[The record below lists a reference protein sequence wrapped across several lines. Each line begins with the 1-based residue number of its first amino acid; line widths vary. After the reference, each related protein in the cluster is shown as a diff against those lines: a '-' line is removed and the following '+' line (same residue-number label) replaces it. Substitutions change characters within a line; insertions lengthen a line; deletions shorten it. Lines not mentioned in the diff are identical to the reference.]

1 MTCDQAI
8 ELLPWLLNGTLEA
21 EERAEVRRHLATCD
35 RCREALAETQRAGAL
50 FTQHIPGP
58 DLVSLAWGERPA
70 GIDPALAESHLASCP
85 QCAAEL
91 ELVRMSRRLE
101 EEDNV
106 AVFPA
111 AKPRPGAVEAP
122 RTWRAWAV
130 AASLLALVASS
141 GWVYTAVQA
150 VDPARVA
157 RVETPAPAPSPAPA
171 TPQAPGGEASSLRQK
186 IARMEGDMRR
196 LIGLQQENDK
206 KVADAQ
212 AQVAQLEKE
221 RAAFARPQAVD
232 PVLFEEVVRDGEGSK
247 GTLVRADAYSALLLP
262 ARGMTGKRSAEI
274 LDESGKVVFRVDGLI
289 DKLEYYSLALPPRSL
304 RPGRY
309 TVRLSGQDEGKP
321 FQVVP

>member
-1 MTCDQAI
+1 MTCDQSI

-35 RCREALAETQRAGAL
+35 RCREALAETQLAGAL
-50 FTQHIPGP
+50 FSQHIPGP
-58 DLVSLAWGERPA
+58 DLVSLAWGERPS

-111 AKPRPGAVEAP
+111 AKPRPGVVEAP

-130 AASLLALVASS
+130 AASLLAVVASS

-150 VDPARVA
+150 TDPAAGTTA
-157 RVETPAPAPSPAPA
+157 RAEAPAPAA
-171 TPQAPGGEASSLRQK
+171 PQAPGGEASSLKQK
-186 IARMEGDMRR
+186 IARMEDDMNR
-196 LIGLQQENDK
+196 LMGLQQENEK
-206 KVADAQ
+206 KLGDAQ

-221 RAAFARPQAVD
+221 REILARPQATAMVD
-232 PVLFEEVVRDGEGSK
+232 LGSGDVVRSGEAAAEK
-247 GTLVRADAYSALLLP
+247 TPRVQEDRYATLFLP
-262 ARGMTGKRSAEI
+262 ARDEAEHRA
-274 LDESGKVVFRVDGLI
+274 EVVNGSGKVVWQASRLPVTEGTYAL
-289 DKLEYYSLALPPRSL
+289 SLPPHSL
-304 RPGRY
+304 PPGLY
-309 TVRLSGQDEGKP
+309 TLKISGRDERWT

>member
-1 MTCDQAI
+1 MTCDQSI

-21 EERAEVRRHLATCD
+21 EELAEVRRHLATCD
-35 RCREALAETQRAGAL
+35 RCREALAETQMAGAL
-50 FTQHIPGP
+50 FSQHIPGP

-111 AKPRPGAVEAP
+111 AKPRTGAVEAS

-130 AASLLALVASS
+130 AASLLAVVASS

-150 VDPARVA
+150 ADPARMAQAEAPAAPV
-157 RVETPAPAPSPAPA
+157 PAPAA
-171 TPQAPGGEASSLRQK
+171 PQAPNGEVSSLRQK
-186 IARMEGDMRR
+186 IAQMEGDIRR
-196 LIGLQQENDK
+196 LMGLQQENEK

-212 AQVAQLEKE
+212 AQVAQVVKE
-221 RAAFARPQAVD
+221 REALARPQAVD
-232 PVLFEEVVRDGEGSK
+232 PVLFEEVVRDVDGAK
-247 GTLVRADAYSALLLP
+247 GTVVRAGVYSALLLP
-262 ARGMTGKRSAEI
+262 ARGMTGKRSADI
-274 LDESGKVVFRVDGLI
+274 LDESGKVVFRVDGLT

-304 RPGRY
+304 PPGRY
-309 TVRLSGQDEGKP
+309 TVRISGQDEGKP

>member
-21 EERAEVRRHLATCD
+21 EERAEVRRHLQTCE
-35 RCREALAETQRAGAL
+35 RCREALAETRMAGAM
-50 FTQHIPGP
+50 FSQHIPSQ
-58 DLVSLAWGERPA
+58 DMVALAWGETPS
-70 GIDPALAESHLASCP
+70 GIDAAAAEAHLASCP

-91 ELVRMSRRLE
+91 ELARMSRRLE
-101 EEDNV
+101 EEANV

-111 AKPRPGAVEAP
+111 ARPRTGAVEAP
-122 RTWRAWAV
+122 RTWRAMAV

-141 GWVYTAVQA
+141 GWIYTAVQA
-150 VDPARVA
+150 TDPAGIA
-157 RVETPAPAPSPAPA
+157 RAEQPAAPA
-171 TPQAPGGEASSLRQK
+171 TVPVAPQAPSGEASSLRQK
-186 IARMEGDMRR
+186 IAQMEGDMRR

-221 RAAFARPQAVD
+221 REILARPQPAD
-232 PVLFEEVVRDGEGSK
+232 PVLFNEVVRDSEGGK
-247 GTLVRADAYSALLLP
+247 ETVVRADVYSALLLP
-262 ARGMTGKRSAEI
+262 ARGATGKRSAEI
-274 LDESGKVVFRVDGLI
+274 LDESGKVVFRVDGLT
-289 DKLEYYSLALPPRSL
+289 DKLEYYSLALPPRAL

-309 TVRLSGQDEGKP
+309 TVRISGQDEARA